1 MLKLFRP
8 AFKKTDNYCKK
19 LEYFKNV
26 YTKKN
31 SFFHES
37 FVKQEDD
44 FFKCLV
50 NYSYRKS
57 SLKSITVHLVWKL
70 ENAHHFLGKN
80 SVKLPQKFE
89 GGGKKAKNSL

>member
-1 MLKLFRP
+1 MFTR
-8 AFKKTDNYCKK
+8 KK
-19 LEYFKNV
+19 L
-26 YTKKN
+26 
-31 SFFHES
+31 FFHES

-57 SLKSITVHLVWKL
+57 SQKSITVHLVGKL

-89 GGGKKAKNSL
+89 GGTRKKAKNTL